1 MPHLY
6 FCIDSTCNKTVNYYN
21 APCCLEHNPLVQGN
35 EETLSHET
43 SECPGCG
50 MDLYVGANGY
60 CSHCWV
66 ERFGYD
72 EDDMA
77 SPKSFNES
85 HKCSGEW
92 DYDRGIHVCDFAD
105 EPECPQHK
113 CTGVF
118 DHEVGQWTC
127 GQTDKHTGV
136 FDHEVGQA
144 DKHKCTGVFDHE
156 VGQWTCGQADKHKCT
171 GKFDLDSGLWECVN
185 EKPHTCS
192 DTWTYDYSPRERYP
206 PLPPSPVA
214 TDLDDQIDEIEEK
227 LRTASLMTENQT
239 ADWEFLWHNAKRKQR
254 EQNCQG
260 CRNVRRRTNP
270 ETQYV

>member
-1 MPHLY
+1 MSSNQHLY
-6 FCIDSTCNKTVNYYN
+6 FCIDSTCNNIVDHYN

-72 EDDMA
+72 EECGNCWRQDCVCA
-77 SPKSFNES
+77 ESPISHECTNTFDHEVGQWTCGDADA

-92 DYDRGIHVCDFAD
+92 DYDRGIRVCDFAD

-113 CTGVF
+113 CTNTF
-118 DHEVGQWTC
+118 DHEIGQWTC
-127 GQTDKHTGV
+127 GDQEAH
-136 FDHEVGQA
+136 
-144 DKHKCTGVFDHE
+144 
-156 VGQWTCGQADKHKCT
+156 
-171 GKFDLDSGLWECVN
+171 N
-185 EKPHTCS
+185 
-192 DTWTYDYSPRERYP
+192 RYP

-214 TDLDDQIDEIEEK
+214 TDLDDQIDAIEEK
-227 LRTASLMTENQT
+227 LKTTRMTEGQT

-260 CRNVRRRTNP
+260 CRQNSEERDDHMWHEGGCLTDAFWEANWNFARADDQRRTRRKI
-270 ETQYV
+270 TLAKQCA

>member
-1 MPHLY
+1 MSSNQHLY
-6 FCIDSTCNKTVNYYN
+6 FCIDSTCNNIVDHYN

-92 DYDRGIHVCDFAD
+92 DYERGVHVCDFAD

-113 CTGVF
+113 CT
-118 DHEVGQWTC
+118 
-127 GQTDKHTGV
+127 
-136 FDHEVGQA
+136 A
-144 DKHKCTGVFDHE
+144 
-156 VGQWTCGQADKHKCT
+156 
-171 GKFDLDSGLWECVN
+171 KFNLESGLWECVN

-192 DTWTYDYSPRERYP
+192 DTWTYDYSPREKYP

-214 TDLDDQIDEIEEK
+214 TVDDEIDAIEEK
-227 LRTASLMTENQT
+227 LKNTSLMTEGQT

-254 EQNCQG
+254 TEFDRRVRMRCDG
-260 CRNVRRRTNP
+260 CRDDCLNQQGHMNP
-270 ETQYV
+270 GGCLYASSADEAD

>member
-1 MPHLY
+1 MTSNQHLY
-6 FCIDSTCNKTVNYYN
+6 FCIDSTCNNIVDYYN

-60 CSHCWV
+60 CSYCWV
-66 ERFGYD
+66 ERFGC
-72 EDDMA
+72 DDDDVA

-113 CTGVF
+113 CTNTF
-118 DHEVGQWTC
+118 DHEIGQWTC
-127 GQTDKHTGV
+127 GDQEAH
-136 FDHEVGQA
+136 
-144 DKHKCTGVFDHE
+144 
-156 VGQWTCGQADKHKCT
+156 
-171 GKFDLDSGLWECVN
+171 N
-185 EKPHTCS
+185 
-192 DTWTYDYSPRERYP
+192 RYP

-214 TDLDDQIDEIEEK
+214 TVDDEIDAIEEK
-227 LRTASLMTENQT
+227 LRTASLMTEDQK

-260 CRNVRRRTNP
+260 CRDGSENRDDHRWIQGGCDSEEFDRDNWQCVVAERNRNVRRRTCEGHVLYESP
-270 ETQYV
+270 EEGD